1 MHKLF
6 IILHSII
13 LRCFL
18 RDRYSQRLH
27 FVAKHCSLN
36 IVYDYTAYTHEC
48 TVSFL
53 TQRYIYMP
61 SQQWQKMR
69 IYFVA
74 AVVIGYRNY
83 CIVLLLLLLFF
94 LYVVCETSMR
104 CRTHCSTNTQ
114 LLNFTAENIYLD
126 ESITLLSSAAIIIL
140 FTKHTQIRLL
150 FRFCCCCCWDFML
163 MNLKR
168 FICLD
173 WKNVLKSPIS

>member
-69 IYFVA
+69 MYFVA

-94 LYVVCETSMR
+94 CTLYVKRVCVAARTVQQTLSYGISPLRISISMKVSY
-104 CRTHCSTNTQ
+104 C
-114 LLNFTAENIYLD
+114 YLV
-126 ESITLLSSAAIIIL
+126 
-140 FTKHTQIRLL
+140 RL
-150 FRFCCCCCWDFML
+150 
-163 MNLKR
+163 
-168 FICLD
+168 
-173 WKNVLKSPIS
+173 